1 MTRAAVS
8 LAGWESVWLM
18 DISSLLS
25 SRSPWQGAVPSF
37 QNPHELPLSDFLPSI
52 STQYAAPP
60 SPLLPSPLPPKPLC
74 LYASL
79 SSVLQL
85 CLGLHHVW
93 VVFPGISPFIAHRD
107 IILSPSIS

>member
-1 MTRAAVS
+1 
-8 LAGWESVWLM
+8 M

-60 SPLLPSPLPPKPLC
+60 PFYCLAPSLQNLCVSMPLYLRCS
-74 LYASL
+74 
-79 SSVLQL
+79 SSVSGFIMFGWYFLVF
-85 CLGLHHVW
+85 LH
-93 VVFPGISPFIAHRD
+93 
-107 IILSPSIS
+107 L